1 MKKARIIVFLA
12 LIAMLLFSCSNK
24 NSSSSDVTVPAR
36 QSEEAVSDDN
46 SSNQPIQNDTAS
58 QSSGLENKNQEPYY
72 TFLVNNIEELFPDKK
87 IINWVMPAPVMTNIT
102 EEHIL
107 DFDHKLNSKPGIDYV
122 VQFILA
128 NSIYEYSLV
137 IDKIISDG
145 VNIDIFSTGFSSPGI
160 AGSVSVLDPYY
171 YFYNKGYLYP
181 LDDYLTGKNGSI
193 LYASYIPELWEGL
206 KLDNSIYGLSM
217 SYYLNAEDTLSIS
230 KAAAEE
236 YKIDVTKFTPDIAS
250 IEEAAKRI
258 TQATGEPSVELGG
271 DLAAVSAYLGY
282 QYVCGTVV
290 IDKETD
296 KAVNLFETDSFL
308 HYISTLREFVLS
320 GYIDPDVFH
329 NIGSAPITFNTTE
342 SGIYSDDVMVAQLY
356 DLKAEVPRTAL
367 CIYKASANP
376 TEALDLLTLLHSDTD
391 FADAFIY
398 GENSSADVLFHWYSS
413 LYLSTSTHSDE
424 ERKIRNNIAAYNA
437 GIELD
442 RYSTFH
448 FNINVAEETIS
459 NINQIL
465 CEYIYPQVNSSKT
478 ETSQVQYSFLTGH
491 TENPLQIV
499 DEINAKMKAAGLDAL
514 LSSVNESLANH

>member
-1 MKKARIIVFLA
+1 
-12 LIAMLLFSCSNK
+12 
-24 NSSSSDVTVPAR
+24 
-36 QSEEAVSDDN
+36 
-46 SSNQPIQNDTAS
+46 
-58 QSSGLENKNQEPYY
+58 
-72 TFLVNNIEELFPDKK
+72 
-87 IINWVMPAPVMTNIT
+87 
-102 EEHIL
+102 
-107 DFDHKLNSKPGIDYV
+107 
-122 VQFILA
+122 
-128 NSIYEYSLV
+128 
-137 IDKIISDG
+137 
-145 VNIDIFSTGFSSPGI
+145 
-160 AGSVSVLDPYY
+160 
-171 YFYNKGYLYP
+171 
-181 LDDYLTGKNGSI
+181 
-193 LYASYIPELWEGL
+193 
-206 KLDNSIYGLSM
+206 M

>member
-1 MKKARIIVFLA
+1 MKKTRIIVFLT
-12 LIAMLLFSCSNK
+12 LIAILLFSCSNK
-24 NSSSSDVTVPAR
+24 DSGSSDVTVPAS
-36 QSEEAVSDDN
+36 QSDETVSDDN
-46 SSNQPIQNDTAS
+46 SYDQPIQNDTAS

-87 IINWVMPAPVMTNIT
+87 IINWVMPASVMANIT
-102 EEHIL
+102 EQQIL

-122 VQFILA
+122 LQFILA
-128 NSIYEYSLV
+128 DSIYEYSLV

-145 VNIDIFSTGFSSPGI
+145 INIDIFSTGFPYQGI
-160 AGSVSVLDPYY
+160 VGDVSTLDPYY

-181 LDDYLTGKNGSI
+181 LDDYLAGENGRI
-193 LYASYIPELWEGL
+193 LYASCMPKLWEGVR
-206 KLDNSIYGLSM
+206 LDNSIYGLGT
-217 SYYLNAEDTLSIS
+217 SYWLNSEHTLLIN

-271 DLAAVSAYLGY
+271 DLSAVSEYLGY
-282 QYVCGTVV
+282 LYVCGAVV

-308 HYISTLREFVLS
+308 HYITTLREFVLS

-329 NIGSAPITFNTTE
+329 NTGSAPITFGSNLN
-342 SGIYSDDVMVAQLY
+342 IYSEDKMVAQLY
-356 DLKAEVPRTAL
+356 ALKAEVSRTAL
-367 CIYKASANP
+367 CIYSDSANP

-391 FADAFIY
+391 LADALVY
-398 GENSSADVLFHWYSS
+398 GENNSAALLFHWYSS
-413 LYLSTSTHSDE
+413 LYLSTSVHSDE
-424 ERKIRNNIAAYNA
+424 EQKRRDNMAAYNA

-448 FNINVAEETIS
+448 FNINAAEETIS
-459 NINQIL
+459 NINQVL
-465 CEYIYPQVNSSKT
+465 CEYIYPQVNISET
-478 ETSQVQYSFLTGH
+478 ETSQVQCSFLTGH
-491 TENPLQIV
+491 AENPLQII
-499 DEINAKMKAAGLDAL
+499 DEINAKMKVAGLDTL
-514 LSSVNESLANH
+514 LSAVNESLANH